1 MNKFNNALENRVSDL
16 GLTEKLSQ
24 FVEALTLHNSDEIIE
39 IIDVCENEYYYIDVI
54 MYDEKDK
61 YNTGRIVITFDD
73 ESRLC
78 NTSYLIHLG
87 YVSHGSKY
95 LPKLIIEKNQFMKG
109 FVLDV

>member
-1 MNKFNNALENRVSDL
+1 MNKFNQALYNRVNDL
-16 GLTEKLSQ
+16 GLGETLQ
-24 FVEALTLHNSDEIIE
+24 VYLEALLLHESEEITE

-54 MYDEKDK
+54 MYNEEDK

-73 ESRLC
+73 DSRLC